1 MCRKN
6 QLLGIALAAFGLGLL
21 TAVFFESMLFCGC
34 LGMGCVVT
42 GIIVLQKK

>member
-21 TAVFFESMLFCGC
+21 AAVFFESMLFCGC
-34 LGMGCVVT
+34 LGLGCVVV
-42 GIIVLQKK
+42 GLCVLQKK